1 MIYLN
6 GLVKW
11 KDKFYFFAME
21 TSGCSVVFNP
31 SLLRKLSK
39 SRAHTANPDYCIFLP
54 AFGDG
59 ALKCWLKFFFIKK
72 LKKEEKAEN

>member
-39 SRAHTANPDYCIFLP
+39 SRAHTTNPDYCIFLP
-54 AFGDG
+54 AVGHG
-59 ALKCWLKFFFIKK
+59 APQMLVEILFFLVFLLKS
-72 LKKEEKAEN
+72 